1 LERIAGLAPEIIKT
15 ILSKFKALEAKNKL
29 KMEQTLRWFGPN
41 DPVSLQDIKQTG
53 ATGIVTA
60 LHHIPNGQVWDIEE
74 IIKRKVEI
82 EHENGD
88 PKKGASGLIWSVV
101 ESIPVHEDIK
111 KQTGN
116 YLQYIEN
123 YKESIRNL
131 ALCGIKCICYNFM
144 PVLDWSRTDL
154 AYETTD
160 GSKAL
165 RFDIN
170 AFAAFE
176 LYILKRPG
184 AENEY
189 SAAQIEKAKSY
200 FEAMTDADK
209 VKLQQ
214 NILAGLPGAEE
225 AYSVEDF
232 LITLSGYNHID
243 RAALKKNL
251 FFFLQEII
259 PVAESKGVL
268 MAIHPDD
275 PPYPILGL
283 PRVVSTEEDLIE
295 LMACAES
302 KSNGFTM
309 CTGSYGVRADND
321 LPGIVRRHGDKM
333 NFIHLRSTERDA
345 EGSFY
350 EANHLEGDVDMYEV
364 VKAIIEVEKR
374 NNSQLP
380 MRPDHGHQMLDDLNK
395 KTNPGYSAIGRLRG
409 LAELRGL
416 EMGIKKSL

>member
-1 LERIAGLAPEIIKT
+1 
-15 ILSKFKALEAKNKL
+15 
-29 KMEQTLRWFGPN
+29 MEQTLRWFGPN
-41 DPVSLQDIKQTG
+41 DPVSLQDIAQTG

-60 LHHIPNGQVWDIEE
+60 LHHIPNGEVWSIDE

-82 EHENGD
+82 EHENSD
-88 PKKGASGLIWSVV
+88 PKKGASGLTWSVV

-131 ALCGIKCICYNFM
+131 ALCGIKCVCYNFM

-154 AYETTD
+154 AYTVED

-176 LYILKRPG
+176 LFILKRPG
-184 AENEY
+184 AEKEY
-189 SAAQIEKAKSY
+189 SAEQTQKAKSY
-200 FEAMTDADK
+200 FEAMTDEDK
-209 VKLQQ
+209 IKLQR

-225 AYSVEDF
+225 AYTVEDF
-232 LITLSGYNHID
+232 LVTLSAYNHID
-243 RAALKKNL
+243 RQALKNNL
-251 FFFLQEII
+251 FYFLQQII

-295 LMACAES
+295 LMNAAPS
-302 KSNGFTM
+302 QSNGFTM

-333 NFIHLRSTERDA
+333 NFIHLRSTQRDE

-364 VKAIIEVEKR
+364 VKAILEVEER
-374 NNSQLP
+374 NNSKLP
-380 MRPDHGHQMLDDLNK
+380 MRPDHGHQMLDDLKK

-416 EMGIKKSL
+416 ELGIKRSI